1 MKMNK
6 VVLGLLIFLVV
17 ALSRNGISGQT
28 GATGASG
35 QGNNGIETVVL
46 SSSNVLILNSEV
58 NGEST
63 SAIIAGAKKLDNA
76 LNAGI
81 GKLVTNNKP
90 LYLFLNTPGG
100 SIQSG
105 LELIE
110 ALKGIGRPVN
120 TITLFAASMGFQIAQ
135 NLDERLILKNGVLM
149 SHHAAGEFAGS
160 FGGIQPSQ
168 VDNRY
173 KLWLDRV
180 RELDEQTVKRTN
192 GKQTYDSYTK
202 EYDKEMWL
210 TGTKSVEEGYADRIV
225 AVKCDS
231 TLSGATTKHA
241 NFLGFDIAYDLDNCP
256 LNTSPMNIRIS
267 QLEGKALSNELLN
280 EVKNKFMSQFENKQ
294 GQVLPMVF

>member
-6 VVLGLLIFLVV
+6 VVLAAAVFFIVLLGRSSL
-17 ALSRNGISGQT
+17 SGQT
-28 GATGASG
+28 GVTGPSG
-35 QGNNGIETVVL
+35 SNNGTETVVL

-81 GKLVTNNKP
+81 GKIVTNNKP

-149 SHHAAGEFAGS
+149 SHHAAGEFVGS

-192 GKQTYDSYTK
+192 GKQTYESYIK

-256 LNTSPMNIRIS
+256 LNTSPMNVRIS
-267 QLEGKALSNELLN
+267 QLEGKSVSNELLN